1 MDAPTTLVRR
11 PTGSESGRWT
21 SGERLDNRAPQA
33 RSGGTTGRVDDE
45 PAGPGC
51 HADAVIPSPRRTV
64 LLLLGCVVLGTGVAL
79 LLAADLG
86 SDGYS
91 TFVNGLTRRTGA
103 AFWVVNLLVGVAL
116 VALAALRK
124 VRPGVGT
131 VVQVVLVGVTVSVV
145 LGLLPTPDATVWQV
159 LLLVAAFPVL
169 AVGIA
174 LYLGSNTGA
183 GPAEAA
189 ALAWDPPVPFRWS
202 YSAVQGGGA
211 LAGWLLGATV
221 GVGTLAVILLLGP
234 AVDLAA
240 RRLRLDLRQQT
251 DPRGAET
258 S

>member
-1 MDAPTTLVRR
+1 MLSSVT
-11 PTGSESGRWT
+11 
-21 SGERLDNRAPQA
+21 
-33 RSGGTTGRVDDE
+33 
-45 PAGPGC
+45 
-51 HADAVIPSPRRTV
+51 PSARRTAM
-64 LLLLGCVVLGTGVAL
+64 LLVGCVVLGVGVAL

-91 TFVNGLTRRTGA
+91 TFVNGLAITTGVD
-103 AFWVVNLLVGVAL
+103 FWVVNLVVGVVL

-145 LGLLPTPDATVWQV
+145 LDLLATPEALGWRIV
-159 LLLVAAFPVL
+159 LLAVAFPVL
-169 AVGIA
+169 ALGIA
-174 LYLGSNTGA
+174 LYLGSHTGA

-211 LAGWLLGATV
+211 LVGWLLGATV

-234 AVDLAA
+234 AVDVVA
-240 RRLRLDLRQQT
+240 RTLSLDLHQEP
-251 DPRGAET
+251 DPEERRAGPQPT
-258 S
+258 V